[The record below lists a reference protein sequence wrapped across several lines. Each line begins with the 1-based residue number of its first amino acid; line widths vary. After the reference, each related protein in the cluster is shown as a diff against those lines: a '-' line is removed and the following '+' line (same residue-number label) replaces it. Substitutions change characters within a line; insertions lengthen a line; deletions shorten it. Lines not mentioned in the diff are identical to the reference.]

1 MEEAYSQLGVELKSQ
16 FAISTFKARQETKN
30 SEYTTN
36 QIERHSNNSSR
47 SGRAKSD
54 QNRVNNDNFGEINSL
69 KAYSELEVK
78 LDDDAID
85 KMSPRLRES
94 VQMEIQS
101 YMNSISTKIKEH
113 GNTSLEKVEPTEMP
127 VPEKQENKY
136 LAKYPRL

>member
-85 KMSPRLRES
+85 KMSPRLGES

-101 YMNSISTKIKEH
+101 Y
-113 GNTSLEKVEPTEMP
+113 
-127 VPEKQENKY
+127 
-136 LAKYPRL
+136 LAHI